1 MAVPAHGLYGIDSCR
16 SSSDTARRCCDDNLV
31 QNFQRERARARR
43 ERGQKGSIPSR
54 KSIDPGLCANSGVRA
69 VAEAVI
75 VSHGNPIVALTKWS
89 RVAGSV
95 GVFQRPRR
103 SRCIEREH
111 PNAHSRARLEKL
123 CALPRRPGSW
133 GSSPRSRTSAPS
145 TVTRACATMA
155 QRHRPQIFAERTA
168 NVDE

>member
-16 SSSDTARRCCDDNLV
+16 SSSDAARRCCDDNLV
-31 QNFQRERARARR
+31 QNFGRERARARR

-54 KSIDPGLCANSGVRA
+54 KSIDPGLCANSGMRA

-95 GVFQRPRR
+95 GVF
-103 SRCIEREH
+103 SASDTFSVH
-111 PNAHSRARLEKL
+111 RARAPKRAFASEIGKTR
-123 CALPRRPGSW
+123 CFTA
-133 GSSPRSRTSAPS
+133 SARFVGFTPAIQELS
-145 TVTRACATMA
+145 TVHGDATVA

-168 NVDE
+168 NANE